1 MISKEKNIEKIL
13 NIISSMKD
21 FPGDEDALEITVRDV
36 VQDELAA
43 DELEYVAAAY
53 KNAEGK
59 VKHEN

>member
-36 VQDELAA
+36 VREELSVE
-43 DELEYVAAAY
+43 ELEYIAAAH

-59 VKHEN
+59 MKHEN